1 MGISPD
7 LHTNERED
15 IRKMIERAKQVNIDN
30 ESEDVENYRFLVV
43 GKGIDRQKVIKIR
56 RNSSFLQG

>member
-1 MGISPD
+1 VRISPD

-15 IRKMIERAKQVNIDN
+15 IRKMIEAKQVHIDN

-43 GKGIDRQKVIKIR
+43 
-56 RNSSFLQG
+56 